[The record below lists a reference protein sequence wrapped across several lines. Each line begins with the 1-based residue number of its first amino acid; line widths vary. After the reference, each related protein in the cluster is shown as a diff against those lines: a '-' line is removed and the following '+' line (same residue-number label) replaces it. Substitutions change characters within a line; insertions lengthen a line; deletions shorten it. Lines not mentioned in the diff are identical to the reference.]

1 MKISKN
7 TLLLGG
13 AIVLGIVCY
22 VGAQYYLRSSLS
34 AAQARLAGDYKT
46 RQVIVA
52 ATDIPAGGVLSEDN
66 LAARSI
72 PQRYL
77 SSTTLGPDDLDIVA
91 GQKIVVDVKAGD
103 PIDRGALDRS
113 DRAALSTTVANGE
126 RAITF
131 PVDEVS
137 SISGML
143 VPGDVIDLLYTG
155 PGNTENSYRR
165 QPGAEP
171 GPKELLHVR
180 PILQAVQVIAT
191 GKTTRKRVVQ
201 TQAGGS
207 EEVNMDFTT
216 VTLKV
221 TPAQAQEVLMGQS
234 LGSLTAVLR
243 NPEDTS
249 SLPKMVLDETRFK
262 KVADA
267 PQARGGRFNASY
279 IEMYVGGL
287 GGGAVR
293 SRTQQEAAPPI
304 TVRLDGVAPQAA
316 PASAPT
322 PAPGPTALDVRSRL
336 GIAAPAPAT
345 KNTATHFPLTRNQ

>member
-1 MKISKN
+1 LKISKN
-7 TLLLGG
+7 TLL
-13 AIVLGIVCY
+13 LGIVCY

-34 AAQARLAGDYKT
+34 AAQAKLAGDYKT
-46 RQVIVA
+46 RRVIVA
-52 ATDIPAGGVLSEDN
+52 ATDIPAGGVLSDDN

-77 SSTTLGPDDLDIVA
+77 SSTTLGPDDLETVT

-113 DRAALSTTVANGE
+113 DRAALSTTVARGE

-155 PGNTENSYRR
+155 PGNTENSYRA
-165 QPGAEP
+165 QPGASAGA

-191 GKTTRKRVVQ
+191 GKTTQKRVVQ

-207 EEVNMDFTT
+207 QEVNMDFTT

-221 TPAQAQEVLMGQS
+221 SPAQAQDVLMGQK

-243 NPEDTS
+243 NPEDLS
-249 SLPKMVLDETRFK
+249 SLPRMVLDETRFK
-262 KVADA
+262 RVADA
-267 PQARGGRFNASY
+267 PQARGRRFNGSY
-279 IEMYVGGL
+279 VEMFVGGL
-287 GGGAVR
+287 GNGPVR
-293 SRTQQEAAPPI
+293 SRSQQEAAPPI
-304 TVRLDGVAPQAA
+304 TVRLDGVSPPTPPATA
-316 PASAPT
+316 PA
-322 PAPGPTALDVRSRL
+322 PAPAPSALDVRSRL
-336 GIAAPAPAT
+336 GITASAPAIKT
-345 KNTATHFPLTRNQ
+345 Q

>member
-7 TLLLGG
+7 TLLLSG

-22 VGAQYYLRSSLS
+22 LGAQYYLRSSLS
-34 AAQARLAGDYKT
+34 DAQAKLAGDYKT
-46 RQVIVA
+46 RKVIVA
-52 ATDIPAGGVLSEDN
+52 ATDIPAGGVLSADN
-66 LAARSI
+66 LAARNI

-77 SSTTLGPDDLDIVA
+77 ASTTLGPDDFDTVS

-103 PIDRGALDRS
+103 PIDRGALDRT

-165 QPGAEP
+165 QPGSAEP

-221 TPAQAQEVLMGQS
+221 TPAQAQEVLMGQR

-243 NPEDTS
+243 NPEDKS

-267 PQARGGRFNASY
+267 PQGRGGRFNGSY
-279 IEMYVGGL
+279 IEMFVGGL
-287 GGGAVR
+287 GGGAVHSR
-293 SRTQQEAAPPI
+293 SQQEAAPPI
-304 TVRLDGVAPQAA
+304 TVRLDGMTPQAA
-316 PASAPT
+316 QTPPANA
-322 PAPGPTALDVRSRL
+322 PAPAPSALDVRSRL
-336 GIAAPAPAT
+336 GITASAPAT
-345 KNTATHFPLTRNQ
+345 KTQ

>member
-7 TLLLGG
+7 TLLLSG

-22 VGAQYYLRSSLS
+22 LGAQYYLRSSLS
-34 AAQARLAGDYKT
+34 AAQAKLVGNYKT

-52 ATDIPAGGVLSEDN
+52 ATDIPAGGVLGTDN
-66 LAARSI
+66 LATRTI
-72 PQRYL
+72 PERYL
-77 SSTTLGPDDLDIVA
+77 ASTALGPGDLDTVT
-91 GQKIVVDVKAGD
+91 GQKLAVNVKPGD
-103 PIDRGALDRS
+103 PIDRGSLVRADS
-113 DRAALSTTVANGE
+113 AALSTTVARGE

-143 VPGDVIDLLYTG
+143 VPGDVIDLLFTG
-155 PGNTENSYRR
+155 PGNTENSYRP
-165 QPGAEP
+165 QPGAAPATGTEA

-191 GKTTRKRVVQ
+191 GKTTQKRVVQ
-201 TQAGGS
+201 TKAGGS
-207 EEVNMDFTT
+207 EEVNVDFTT

-221 TPAQAQEVLMGQS
+221 TPAQAEEVLMGQK

-243 NPEDTS
+243 NPEDKS
-249 SLPKMVLDETRFK
+249 PLSKLVLDETNFK
-262 KVADA
+262 KVVDG
-267 PQARGGRFNASY
+267 PKARGGRFNGSY
-279 IEMYVGGL
+279 IEMFVGGL

-293 SRTQQEAAPPI
+293 SRTEQDAPPPI
-304 TVRLDGVAPQAA
+304 TVRLDGVTP
-316 PASAPT
+316 PANPPKPVPS
-322 PAPGPTALDVRSRL
+322 ALDVRSRL

-345 KNTATHFPLTRNQ
+345 KIQ

>member
-1 MKISKN
+1 M
-7 TLLLGG
+7 LLGG

-34 AAQARLAGDYKT
+34 DAQAKLAGDYKT
-46 RQVIVA
+46 RRVIVA
-52 ATDIPAGGVLSEDN
+52 ATDIPAGGVLSGDN
-66 LAARSI
+66 LAARAI
-72 PQRYL
+72 PERYL
-77 SSTTLGPDDLDIVA
+77 ASTTLGPDDLDTVS

-103 PIDRGALDRS
+103 PIDRGALDRT
-113 DRAALSTTVANGE
+113 DRAALSATVAKGE

-165 QPGAEP
+165 QPGSSAEA

-201 TQAGGS
+201 TQSGGS

-221 TPAQAQEVLMGQS
+221 TPSQAQDVLMGQR

-243 NPEDTS
+243 NPEDMS
-249 SLPKMVLDETRFK
+249 SLPRMVLDETRFK

-267 PQARGGRFNASY
+267 PQARGERFNGSY
-279 IEMYVGGL
+279 IEMFVGGL

-293 SRTQQEAAPPI
+293 SRAQQEAAPPI
-304 TVRLDGVAPQAA
+304 TVRLDGVTPQTP
-316 PASAPT
+316 PANVPV
-322 PAPGPTALDVRSRL
+322 PAPSALDVRSRL
-336 GIAAPAPAT
+336 GITASAPAT
-345 KNTATHFPLTRNQ
+345 KIQ

>member
-13 AIVLGIVCY
+13 AIALGIICY

-34 AAQARLAGDYKT
+34 EAQARLAGDYKT

-52 ATDIPAGGVLSEDN
+52 ATDIPAGGVLNADN

-77 SSTTLGPDDLDIVA
+77 ASTTLGPDDFDTVE

-171 GPKELLHVR
+171 GPNELLHVR

-191 GKTTRKRVVQ
+191 GKTTRKRIVQ

-221 TPAQAQEVLMGQS
+221 TPAQAQEVLMGQR

-267 PQARGGRFNASY
+267 PQARAGRSNGY
-279 IEMYVGGL
+279 IEMFVGGL

-304 TVRLDGVAPQAA
+304 TVRLDGVTPQAQPANA
-316 PASAPT
+316 PA
-322 PAPGPTALDVRSRL
+322 PAPSALDVRSRL
-336 GIAAPAPAT
+336 GITASAPAS
-345 KNTATHFPLTRNQ
+345 KTR

>member
-7 TLLLGG
+7 TLLLSG

-22 VGAQYYLRSSLS
+22 LGAQYYLRSSLS
-34 AAQARLAGDYKT
+34 DAQAKLAGDYKT
-46 RQVIVA
+46 RKVIVA
-52 ATDIPAGGVLSEDN
+52 ATDIPAGGVLSAEN

-77 SSTTLGPDDLDIVA
+77 ASTTLGPDDFDTVA

-103 PIDRGALDRS
+103 PIDRGALDRA
-113 DRAALSTTVANGE
+113 DRVALSTTVANGE

-165 QPGAEP
+165 QPGSAEP

-221 TPAQAQEVLMGQS
+221 TPAQAQEVLMGQR

-243 NPEDTS
+243 NPEDKS
-249 SLPKMVLDETRFK
+249 SLPKMVLDETKFK

-267 PQARGGRFNASY
+267 PQGRGGRFNGSY
-279 IEMYVGGL
+279 IEMFVGGL
-287 GGGAVR
+287 GSGAVR
-293 SRTQQEAAPPI
+293 SRSQQEAAPPI
-304 TVRLDGVAPQAA
+304 TVRLDGVTPQVAQTPPANA
-316 PASAPT
+316 PA
-322 PAPGPTALDVRSRL
+322 PAPSALDVRSRL
-336 GIAAPAPAT
+336 GITGSAPAT
-345 KNTATHFPLTRNQ
+345 KTQ

>member
-34 AAQARLAGDYKT
+34 AAQAKLAGDYKT
-46 RQVIVA
+46 RKVIVA
-52 ATDIPAGGVLSEDN
+52 ATDIPAGSVLNNDN

-72 PQRYL
+72 PARYL
-77 SSTTLGPDDLDIVA
+77 ASTTLEPDAFDTVS
-91 GQKIVVDVKAGD
+91 GQKIMVDVKAGD
-103 PIDRGALDRS
+103 PIDRGALYRS
-113 DRAALSTTVANGE
+113 DRGALSTTVAMGE

-155 PGNTENSYRR
+155 PGNTENSYRP
-165 QPGAEP
+165 QPGAAVEA
-171 GPKELLHVR
+171 GPKELMHVR

-191 GKTTRKRVVQ
+191 GKTTQKRVVQ
-201 TQAGGS
+201 TQGGQS

-221 TPAQAQEVLMGQS
+221 TPAQAQEVLMGQR

-243 NPEDTS
+243 NPEDKS
-249 SLPKMVLDETRFK
+249 SLSRMVLDETNFK

-267 PQARGGRFNASY
+267 PQARRGGKFNGSY
-279 IEMYVGGL
+279 IEMFVGGL
-287 GGGAVR
+287 GSGPVR
-293 SRTQQEAAPPI
+293 SRAEQEAAPPI
-304 TVRLDGVAPQAA
+304 TVRLDGVTPRVA
-316 PASAPT
+316 PANA
-322 PAPGPTALDVRSRL
+322 PAPATPSALDVRSRL
-336 GIAAPAPAT
+336 GITAPAPAT
-345 KNTATHFPLTRNQ
+345 KTQ

>member
-1 MKISKN
+1 M
-7 TLLLGG
+7 LLGG
-13 AIVLGIVCY
+13 AILLGILCY

-52 ATDIPAGGVLSEDN
+52 ATDIPAGGVLSADN

-77 SSTTLGPDDLDIVA
+77 ASTTLGPDDFDSVE

-103 PIDRGALDRS
+103 PIDRGALDRA

-155 PGNTENSYRR
+155 PGNTENSYRP
-165 QPGAEP
+165 QPGQTGP

-191 GKTTRKRVVQ
+191 GKTTQKRVVQ

-221 TPAQAQEVLMGQS
+221 TPAQAQEVLMGQR

-267 PQARGGRFNASY
+267 PQARGGRFAGSY
-279 IEMYVGGL
+279 IEMFVGGL

-293 SRTQQEAAPPI
+293 SRAQQEAAPPI
-304 TVRLDGVAPQAA
+304 TVRLDGVAAQAA

-322 PAPGPTALDVRSRL
+322 PASGPNALDVRSRL

-345 KNTATHFPLTRNQ
+345 KNTATPFPLTRNQ

>member
-1 MKISKN
+1 LKISKN

-13 AIVLGIVCY
+13 AIVLGIFCY
-22 VGAQYYLRSSLS
+22 LGAQYYLRSSLS
-34 AAQARLAGDYKT
+34 AAQAKLAGDYKT
-46 RQVIVA
+46 RKVIVA
-52 ATDIPAGGVLSEDN
+52 AADIPAGGVLSGDN
-66 LAARSI
+66 LATRAI
-72 PQRYL
+72 PERYL
-77 SSTTLGPDDLDIVA
+77 ASTTLGPDDFDSID
-91 GQKIVVDVKAGD
+91 GQKVVVGMKAGD

-113 DRAALSTTVANGE
+113 DRTALSTTVARGE

-155 PGNTENSYRR
+155 PGNTENSYRP
-165 QPGAEP
+165 QPGQAGP

-191 GKTTRKRVVQ
+191 GKTTQKRVVQ
-201 TQAGGS
+201 TQAGKS

-221 TPAQAQEVLMGQS
+221 TPAQAQEVLMGQR

-243 NPEDTS
+243 NPQDMS
-249 SLPKMVLDETRFK
+249 ALPRMVLDETGFK

-267 PQARGGRFNASY
+267 PQARRGRFNGSY
-279 IEMYVGGL
+279 VEMFVGGM

-293 SRTQQEAAPPI
+293 SRAQQEAAPPI
-304 TVRLDGVAPQAA
+304 TVRLDGLTAPAPSTPPGNTAA
-316 PASAPT
+316 PA
-322 PAPGPTALDVRSRL
+322 PAPSALDVRSRL
-336 GIAAPAPAT
+336 GITASAPTT
-345 KNTATHFPLTRNQ
+345 KTQ

>member
-34 AAQARLAGDYKT
+34 DAQAKLAGDYKT
-46 RQVIVA
+46 RRVIVA
-52 ATDIPAGGVLSEDN
+52 ATDIPAGGVLSGDN
-66 LAARSI
+66 LAARAI
-72 PQRYL
+72 PERYL
-77 SSTTLGPDDLDIVA
+77 ASTTLGPDDLDTVS

-103 PIDRGALDRS
+103 PIDRGALDRT
-113 DRAALSTTVANGE
+113 DRAALSATVAKGE

-165 QPGAEP
+165 QPGSSAEA

-201 TQAGGS
+201 TQSGGS

-221 TPAQAQEVLMGQS
+221 TPSQAQDVLMGQR

-243 NPEDTS
+243 NPEDMS
-249 SLPKMVLDETRFK
+249 SLPRMVLDETRFK

-267 PQARGGRFNASY
+267 PQARGERFNGSY
-279 IEMYVGGL
+279 IEMFVGGL

-293 SRTQQEAAPPI
+293 SRAQQEAAPPI
-304 TVRLDGVAPQAA
+304 TVRLDGVTPQTP
-316 PASAPT
+316 PANVPV
-322 PAPGPTALDVRSRL
+322 PAPSALDVRSRL
-336 GIAAPAPAT
+336 GITASAPAT
-345 KNTATHFPLTRNQ
+345 KTQ